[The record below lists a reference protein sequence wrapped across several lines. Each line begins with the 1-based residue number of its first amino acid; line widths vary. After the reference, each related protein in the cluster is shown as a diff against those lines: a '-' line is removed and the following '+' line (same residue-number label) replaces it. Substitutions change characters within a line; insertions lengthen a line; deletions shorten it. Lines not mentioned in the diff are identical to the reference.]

1 MDGRI
6 RLPQVTLRS
15 QRTSPGAEILL
26 VAGGRKP
33 RIPWL
38 LEAAEGRTV
47 WAIDRGVNICMEAGL
62 LPALVLGDA
71 DSASPKLWKAAMERG
86 AEVLPLARE
95 KDDTDLQMAL
105 KTVTARFGPAK
116 ALVTGCWGGRFDHT
130 WSNVLS
136 VLGALRGGL
145 EFAALVDHRE
155 LLAFLTGGETLAL
168 SHAKE
173 PAAVSLL
180 AFSER
185 CTGVSISGVH
195 WPLKKTVLEKNAPY
209 AISNRP
215 EGSEATVVG
224 LEEGEMGVY
233 VSWWER

>member
-6 RLPQVTLRS
+6 RLPQVTLS
-15 QRTSPGAEILL
+15 SPRTSPGTEILL

-38 LEAAEGRTV
+38 IDAAEGRTV
-47 WAIDRGVNICMEAGL
+47 WAIDRGVNVCMEGGI
-62 LPALVLGDA
+62 LPALILGDA
-71 DSASPKLWKAAMERG
+71 DSASPKLWKAATERG
-86 AEVLPLARE
+86 SEVLSLARE

-105 KTVTARFGPAK
+105 RTVTKRFGRVK

-145 EFAALVDHRE
+145 EFAALADHRE
-155 LLAFLTGGETLAL
+155 LLTFVTGGETLTL
-168 SHAKE
+168 FHAKE

-180 AFSER
+180 AFSGR

-195 WPLKKTVLEKNAPY
+195 WPLEKTVLEIDAPY
-209 AISNRP
+209 AISNRR
-215 EGSEATVVG
+215 EGTEPTVTS